1 MLDAAAAAAAVAVG
15 TAQRSMEL
23 TLSSSCSSSNSNISP
38 VFVSI
43 CQFELALAPPPPPPP
58 NWHQHR
64 QLALGRNEQQR
75 IDNPNFPNL
84 SLYCCCESGV
94 RFSFIF
100 VFLQYS
106 YSIRFSSHQETLSLV
121 CLFVWLLLL
130 PLLSFFRFFLLWRPG
145 NLYSKLHRLL
155 TAGARFTI
163 ATTSSSNS
171 LSSTLVRP
179 PPSIAAAAVNFTNKV
194 AFNLRQHISL
204 NCRLS
209 KLH

>member
-1 MLDAAAAAAAVAVG
+1 MLDSVAAAAAVAVG

-43 CQFELALAPPPPPPP
+43 CQFELALAPPPPPP
-58 NWHQHR
+58 NWHHHR

-75 IDNPNFPNL
+75 IDNPNFLNL

-94 RFSFIF
+94 RFSLIF

-121 CLFVWLLLL
+121 CLSVWLLLL
-130 PLLSFFRFFLLWRPG
+130 PLLSFFPFFLLWRPG

-155 TAGARFTI
+155 TAGACFII
-163 ATTSSSNS
+163 ATTTTSSP
-171 LSSTLVRP
+171 SSTLVRP